1 MTENLNSLTSS
12 PDVKAKKTAQKN
24 RSVSLRDSRCVK
36 KTHGRVSDTKQCPRT
51 ILWSRKHD
59 HIVYSHQTMPTYNGH
74 RNITHYV
81 FAQKDGDIVM

>member
-12 PDVKAKKTAQKN
+12 LAVNAKKTAQKN

-36 KTHGRVSDTKQCPRT
+36 KTHSRVSDTKQCPRT

-59 HIVYSHQTMPTYNGH
+59 HIVYSHQTMPTYNMVTETYH
-74 RNITHYV
+74 TVSLHKKMV
-81 FAQKDGDIVM
+81 T